1 MPELVDAGLLLVA
14 LLCAHAFLV
23 TAPNYLTHIPNL
35 K

>member
-1 MPELVDAGLLLVA
+1 MSELVDAGLLLVA

-23 TAPNYLTHIPNL
+23 TAPNYLTYIPYL